1 VKRLPSDESRWGPAV
16 DDDELVEVDEE
27 LLRIRRI
34 RRGLGRQIPRTTVNI
49 RLKDARALELE
60 TAVAILS
67 QIAAH
72 DIRVGAAVGLLAAAL
87 DRVRILSDEEME
99 VFGVMQKL
107 SFGKIYRVWV
117 DEADI
122 IEALPSDRGDD
133 THKRTLANMKSR
145 GILEEG
151 AGKWPAVL

>member
-1 VKRLPSDESRWGPAV
+1 M
-16 DDDELVEVDEE
+16 
-27 LLRIRRI
+27 
-34 RRGLGRQIPRTTVNI
+34 NI